1 MCPVALNPA
10 CPMRRAPVV
19 PHVPQFQ
26 TSPPCQGGFY
36 CFHVS
41 CGSGPRL
48 PMLRCCHVSYG
59 SRPCLSVGEGSSGA
73 SSPMVLD
80 PPPHWRGHR
89 CCHESHCSGP
99 TSPTEE
105 GSDAVTCLM
114 APDLLSPFRMA
125 PVLPHVSRLQTRSP
139 HLGGLWCCH
148 MSHDSLWDMGL
159 KCKESH
165 YWPKHAFKARA
176 LPRCMAV
183 LHLRLAQSR

>member
-80 PPPHWRGHR
+80 PPPQLKRAPTL
-89 CCHESHCSGP
+89 SHVP
-99 TSPTEE
+99 WLR
-105 GSDAVTCLM
+105 TC
-114 APDLLSPFRMA
+114 
-125 PVLPHVSRLQTRSP
+125 SP
-139 HLGGLWCCH
+139 HSGWLRCCH
-148 MSHDSLWDMGL
+148 MSHGSR
-159 KCKESH
+159 
-165 YWPKHAFKARA
+165 RA
-176 LPRCMAV
+176 LPIWEGSGAATCLMTPDPVSPFVRAPV
-183 LHLRLAQSR
+183 